1 MTRAAVALG
10 SNLGDRRASLHVAA
24 DALTA
29 LGSVVSVSSLYE
41 TAPIGGPEQEPFL
54 NAVIVIDT
62 PLGPR
67 ELLDQLHRIEAEAG
81 RVREVRWGPRRLD
94 LDLILYGTEQAEEA
108 GMVVPHP
115 RFSDRRFVLEPLVE
129 AWPDAMTPAGRKVAD
144 LLPAVA
150 DQEVISVGSWWPDD
164 QQVLEVFPEAARGA
178 ESAQDDGRPALSF
191 TSRGGWWVVA
201 QGVIGAAVI
210 LSVFLFDDTM
220 EAGRWLAWFGVALLV
235 AGAVQATMGL
245 LHLGVSLTPYP
256 EPLELGNLVHGG
268 VYRYVRHPV
277 YGGLALGMVGLALF
291 QLSWAALFLALV
303 GSTFFWFKAGFE
315 EQRLL
320 AKYPHYRDYRSQTRA
335 RMLPL
340 IFVEFPVSSFQFRRE
355 WYAFAGY
362 WLLAT
367 AISLLNGPVL
377 TPGLRGSGGNIL
389 AGWPRAGRN
398 VTWHRSP
405 ACRSS
410 GRRCAGAEPR

>member
-1 MTRAAVALG
+1 MTRAAIALG
-10 SNLGDRRASLHVAA
+10 SNLGDRRASLRFAA

-41 TAPIGGPEQEPFL
+41 TAPIGGPEQMAFF

-62 PLGPR
+62 RLGPR

-94 LDLILYGTEQAEEA
+94 LDLILYGTEQAEDG

-115 RFSDRRFVLEPLVE
+115 RYADRRFVLEPLVE

-150 DQEVISVGSWWPDD
+150 DQEVISAGSWWPDD
-164 QQVLEVFPEAARGA
+164 EQVPEILPPGA
-178 ESAQDDGRPALSF
+178 EPVKDGGDRAPTF

-201 QGVIGAAVI
+201 QAVIGAAVI
-210 LSVFLFDDTM
+210 LSVLLLDNTM
-220 EAGRWLAWFGVALLV
+220 EVGRWLVWSGVVLLT

-256 EPLELGNLVHGG
+256 EPLALGNLVHGG
-268 VYRYVRHPV
+268 VYRHVRHPV
-277 YGGLALGMVGLALF
+277 YGGLALGMVGLALYR
-291 QLSWAALFLALV
+291 LSWAALFLALG
-303 GSTFFWFKAGFE
+303 GSIFFWFKAGFE

-320 AKYPHYRDYRSQTRA
+320 AKYPHYGDYRSQTRA
-335 RMLPL
+335 RMLPW
-340 IFVEFPVSSFQFRRE
+340 IM
-355 WYAFAGY
+355 
-362 WLLAT
+362 
-367 AISLLNGPVL
+367 
-377 TPGLRGSGGNIL
+377 
-389 AGWPRAGRN
+389 
-398 VTWHRSP
+398 
-405 ACRSS
+405 
-410 GRRCAGAEPR
+410 